1 METKRVNKT
10 AKKDK
15 SLLVSFART
24 IGSTLGTVAAKTD
37 VSSKPAYRRPVNSKS
52 GSKPIKTRKKNRV

>member
-1 METKRVNKT
+1 MKTKRVNKT

-37 VSSKPAYRRPVNSKS
+37 VLSKPPHRRPESSKS